1 LENYLLARENVR
13 NFRQISFAIVGVD
26 TIRASADRIRL
37 SADSLIV
44 FSNAIRI
51 FTLGFTGC
59 MFFLLGWY

>member
-1 LENYLLARENVR
+1 MR
-13 NFRQISFAIVGVD
+13 NFWQIPFALVGVD
-26 TIRASADRIRL
+26 TIRVSADRIRL

-51 FTLGFTGC
+51 FTLGFIGC